1 MKKLILILGLVS
13 YSVISNAQTGPFGYY
28 QDALLYG
35 QSNYSLGSTARMQA
49 IGGAQ
54 VALGGDISSAVSNP
68 AGLGLFNK
76 SIFSFT
82 PSLNFNTA
90 STDYSSYDADGNLV
104 FHDPNETFKNNFNFS
119 NIGTV
124 INFSTSEYASD
135 KFKGGSMAISLSRMN
150 NFNLRRDYEGFND
163 SNSILDQIISDSEG
177 KTLDEISELSY
188 AAYDQFLINQNEDS
202 EGIFYTPNVGGF
214 PIQRER
220 IKESGS
226 HYQLNIAYGGNYD
239 DRIYFGGGM
248 GVQIL
253 NYQQNKVF
261 DELEFLQGNNDLD
274 SLNSL
279 SVVND
284 LSVRGSGVNF
294 NLGTIIR
301 PVDFMTIG
309 LSYTTPTFFSLDE
322 ESYLDLDADWDQGA
336 QVIEEDG
343 EGGTTT
349 YDLGNIDPYN
359 SALIVSN
366 FRLRSP
372 SKLALGTAIFL
383 GKNGFLTGDLEFLD
397 YSNATIYSDDFAQS
411 ADNNEIESQYTNVVN
426 IRLGGEFRIDNF
438 RLRGGYALFPSPYKN
453 SSVEDRSNVTFGFGY
468 RNADY
473 YLDFAVVN
481 SKMNMSY
488 APYAIADRQPIA
500 SSEVKNTSVAVTLGF
515 NF

>member
-1 MKKLILILGLVS
+1 MKKITLLLVLTC
-13 YSVISNAQTGPFGYY
+13 YSVVSNGQFGYY
-28 QDALLYG
+28 QDALLYS

-54 VALGGDISSAVSNP
+54 IALGGDISSAASNP

-76 SIFSFT
+76 SVFSFT

-90 STDYSSYDADGNLV
+90 NTNYSTFDVDGNLD
-104 FHDPNETFKNNFNFS
+104 FHDSNETFKNNFNFS

-163 SNSILDQIISDSEG
+163 SNSIIDQIISESEG
-177 KTLDEISELSY
+177 ETLDELSELSY
-188 AAYDQFLINQNEDS
+188 AAFDQFLINQNEDS
-202 EGIFYTPNVGGF
+202 EGIYYTSNVGGF

-239 DRIYFGGGM
+239 DKVYFGGGM
-248 GVQIL
+248 GIQIL
-253 NYQQNKVF
+253 NYNQNRVF
-261 DELEFLQGNNDLD
+261 DEFDFLQGDDDLD

-279 SVVND
+279 GIEND

-301 PVDFMTIG
+301 PVDIMTIG
-309 LSYTTPTFFSLDE
+309 ISYTTPTFFSLDE
-322 ESYLDLDADWDQGA
+322 ESYLDLDAEWDQGA
-336 QVIEEDG
+336 SFTESDG

-349 YDLGNIDPYN
+349 YDLASIDPYK
-359 SALIVSN
+359 SALMVSN

-372 SKLALGTAIFL
+372 SKLAVGTAIFL
-383 GKNGFLTGDLEFLD
+383 GKNGFLTGDLEFVN
-397 YSNATIYSDDFAQS
+397 YANSTINSNDFSATG
-411 ADNNEIESQYTNVVN
+411 DNREIKSIYTNVMN
-426 IRLGGEFRIDNF
+426 IRLGGEFRIDSF

-453 SSVEDRSNVTFGFGY
+453 SSIEDRSNVTFGFGY

-481 SKMNMSY
+481 SKTNISY
-488 APYAIADRQPIA
+488 APYSIADNQPLA
-500 SSEVKNTSVAVTLGF
+500 TSEIRNTSVAVTLGF

>member
-1 MKKLILILGLVS
+1 MKKITLIVALIC
-13 YSVISNAQTGPFGYY
+13 YSVVSNGQSGPFGYY

-90 STDYSSYDADGNLV
+90 STDYSTFGADGIPIS
-104 FHDPNETFKNNFNFS
+104 FDPNETFKNNFNFS

-124 INFSTSEYASD
+124 INFGASPYSND

-150 NFNLRRDYEGFND
+150 DFNLRRDYEGFND
-163 SNSILDQIISDSEG
+163 SNSILDQIIGDSEG
-177 KTLDEISELSY
+177 QTLDEISELAY
-188 AAYDQFLINQNEDS
+188 AAYDQYLINQNEDS
-202 EGIFYTPNVGGF
+202 EGIYYTSNVGGF
-214 PIQRER
+214 PVQSER

-239 DRIYFGGGM
+239 DRFYFGGGM

-253 NYQQNKVF
+253 NYNQNKVF
-261 DELEFLQGNNDLD
+261 SEFDFLQGNDDLD

-279 SVVND
+279 TIVND

-294 NLGTIIR
+294 NVGTIIR
-301 PVDFMTIG
+301 PIDFMTIG
-309 LSYTTPTFFSLDE
+309 ISYTTPTFFSLDE
-322 ESYLDLDADWDQGA
+322 ESFLDLDAEWDPGA
-336 QVIEEDG
+336 TGINNGDDV
-343 EGGTTT
+343 
-349 YDLGNIDPYN
+349 DLASIN
-359 SALIVSN
+359 SYKSDLFVSD

-372 SKLALGTAIFL
+372 AKLAIGSAIFL
-383 GKNGFLTGDLEFLD
+383 GKNGFITGDLEFVN
-397 YSNATIYSDDFAQS
+397 YANSTINSNDFSPA
-411 ADNNEIESQYTNVVN
+411 ADNREIKSLYTNVMN
-426 IRLGGEFRIDNF
+426 IRFGGEFRIDNF
-438 RLRGGYALFPSPYKN
+438 RLRGGYALFPSPYTDSN
-453 SSVEDRSNVTFGFGY
+453 SRDRENITVGFGY

-473 YLDFAVVN
+473 YVDFAVVN
-481 SKMNMSY
+481 GARNATY
-488 APYAIADRQPIA
+488 APYSIADNQPLA
-500 SSEVKNTSVAVTLGF
+500 TSEIRNTSVAITLGF
-515 NF
+515 NL